1 MPLPLRVLVV
11 DDLMDN
17 RESLGL
23 LVRAW
28 GHEVRLAQDGPSALA
43 TFQSFHPDVI
53 LLDIGLPGMSG
64 WEVARQIREQEGWR
78 GLLVAVTGYSQ
89 QQDRVISRQA
99 GIDFHLVKPVEP
111 EQIRRLLAWAGGRSN
126 SSPCRD
132 DQGGMDGAGR

>member
-1 MPLPLRVLVV
+1 LPLRVLVV
-11 DDLMDN
+11 DDVEDN

-28 GHEVRLAQDGPSALA
+28 GHEVRDAEDGPSALA
-43 TFQSFHPDVI
+43 TFHSFRPDVV

-64 WEVARQIREQEGWR
+64 WEVARHIRKQMRWQ

-89 QQDRVISRQA
+89 EQDRVTSRQA

-111 EQIRRLLAWAGGRSN
+111 EQIRLLLAVAG
-126 SSPCRD
+126 
-132 DQGGMDGAGR
+132 QV